1 LEGVVDLG
9 EILRVMRSRWYI
21 VVPMLLLAVGLGV
34 GAYVKVPTTYTTYT
48 TVSLLSSPA
57 ATVTATPGQ
66 DNPFLNFNSSLV
78 ATADFLG
85 RRLQSTDVQ
94 AELRKVGV
102 TEKYEV
108 ALAENAQGP
117 FLTFTVTGN
126 NKDHMLATA
135 ATIARY
141 ADVKLIQIQDEN
153 GVKTRDMIRLTQI
166 IPPQRPQAEL
176 KSKLELVIAAVG
188 GTVALAFILTFVV
201 ESVSRARRRRA
212 LSQETTEPSTKAAE
226 DEQIQPVA
234 VAVELVEAAAAT
246 GSAAVIA
253 MPMHRDRPR
262 QHPDGTVRPN
272 GVARVPRQPGTAA
285 SGKASPGKGVA
296 APVTGTRSGAS
307 GTTYHS
313 QSADPKG
320 HDAADR
326 VNGS

>member
-21 VVPMLLLAVGLGV
+21 VVPMLMLAVGLGV

-57 ATVTATPGQ
+57 ATITATPSQ

-126 NKDHMLATA
+126 NKDHLLATA
-135 ATIARY
+135 ATLVRY
-141 ADVKLIQIQDEN
+141 ADVKLVQIQDQN
-153 GVKTRDMIRLTQI
+153 GVKVRDMVRLTQI
-166 IPPQRPQAEL
+166 IPPQTPQAEL
-176 KSKLELVIAAVG
+176 KTKLELVIAAAG
-188 GTVALAFILTFVV
+188 GTVALAFIVTFVV

-212 LSQETTEPSTKAAE
+212 LSQEAAEQSGTATE
-226 DEQIQPVA
+226 DEQIQPASGDV
-234 VAVELVEAAAAT
+234 VEATAST

-253 MPMHRDRPR
+253 LPMHRDRPR
-262 QHPDGTVRPN
+262 QHPDGAVHPN
-272 GVARVPRQPGTAA
+272 GVARVPRQPGMAA
-285 SGKASPGKGVA
+285 GGNAPPGKGVA
-296 APVTGTRSGAS
+296 APIAGTRSGTS
-307 GTTYHS
+307 GTTYQS

-320 HDAADR
+320 PDAADR
-326 VNGS
+326 ANGS